1 MKKLSLITASAAALL
16 LSACASTQPSIT
28 PTTSSLPSA
37 QAPIKFGITGK
48 IGVISVSSEGRQAG
62 SAFYAWAQEEDRFS
76 IDLTGALGIGATQI
90 RYDGKSATLSSE
102 RTGTLTADSP
112 EALLYQA
119 TGWQAPISRLPYWIM
134 GRPAPADS
142 ALTHD
147 ANGRLISATNGVWQ
161 ANFEYGKGALPT
173 RLRIVHQEGHSVTLT
188 ITHS

>member
-28 PTTSSLPSA
+28 PTTNSLPSA

-48 IGVISVSSEGRQAG
+48 IGVVSVSSEGRQVG
-62 SAFYAWAQEEDRFS
+62 SAFYAWAQDEDRFS

-112 EALLYQA
+112 STAVSSHWLASTDLKIALLDHG
-119 TGWQAPISRLPYWIM
+119 TPNRL
-134 GRPAPADS
+134 
-142 ALTHD
+142 LTAH
-147 ANGRLISATNGVWQ
+147 
-161 ANFEYGKGALPT
+161 
-173 RLRIVHQEGHSVTLT
+173 LRTMPMAV
-188 ITHS
+188 